1 MKVWAFIS
9 QKGGVGKSTL
19 ATQLGVL
26 AQQKGEHVAIVDI
39 DAQASAF
46 SWYERRGRSADKK
59 ITRGGPYVMRAL
71 PGDLGKIIQAA
82 PTMGA
87 TLLIIDTAPATDDGA
102 LAAVRAADLI
112 VVPTRPLPFEMDA
125 IPVTAKLLALAQRT
139 HLALVVINGI
149 TSGKKIEA
157 KEYDSAVEE
166 LRLSD
171 VRVCT
176 NYICSRKQITDAI
189 GDGMGI
195 TEQAA
200 PEVAKLPKG
209 PKGDAAKEIIALW
222 DELHLFVPA
231 ASNIVKL
238 GAAR

>member
-1 MKVWAFIS
+1 MKVWAFVS

-26 AQQKGEHVAIVDI
+26 AQQKGEHVAIIDI

-46 SWYERRGRSADKK
+46 SWYERRGKSTDKR

-87 TLLIIDTAPATDDGA
+87 TLLMIDTARATDDGT
-102 LAAVRAADLI
+102 LAAVRAADLA
-112 VVPTRPLPFEMDA
+112 VVPTKPLPFEMDA
-125 IPVTAKLLALAQRT
+125 LGDTAKLLALAQRT
-139 HLALVVINGI
+139 HLALVVVNGV
-149 TSGKKIEA
+149 TPGKTEA
-157 KEYDSAVEE
+157 KEYDRAVEE
-166 LRLSD
+166 LRPSGL
-171 VRVCT
+171 RVCT
-176 NYICSRKQITDAI
+176 RFICSRKPITDAI
-189 GDGMGI
+189 GEGMGI

-200 PEVAKLPKG
+200 TEVAKLPKG

-231 ASNIVKL
+231 ASNVVKL

>member
-1 MKVWAFIS
+1 MKVWSFVS

-26 AQQKGEHVAIVDI
+26 AQQKGQHVALVDV

-46 SWYERRGRSADKK
+46 KWYERRRRSTDKR

-71 PGDLGKIIQAA
+71 PSDLGKIIAAA

-87 TLLIIDTAPATDDGA
+87 TLLIIDTARATDDGA
-102 LAAVRAADLI
+102 LAAVRAANLI
-112 VVPTRPLPFEMDA
+112 VVPTKPLPFELDA
-125 IPVTAKLLALAQRT
+125 LGDTAKLLALAQRK
-139 HLALVVINGI
+139 HLTLVVVNGI

-157 KEYDSAVEE
+157 KEYDRVVEE
-166 LRLSD
+166 VRPSEL
-171 VRVCT
+171 RVCT
-176 NYICSRKQITDAI
+176 NYICNRKQISDAI
-189 GDGMGI
+189 GEGMGI

-200 PEVAKLPKG
+200 PEVAELPKG
-209 PKGDAAKEIIALW
+209 PKGDAAREIIALW
-222 DELHLFVPA
+222 DELHLFVPT
-231 ASNIVKL
+231 ASNVVKL